1 MLKRIPKR
9 LRRWIL
15 GVTGSLLAL
24 ASISFAVLW
33 FCFPFP
39 FPGERLN
46 SLPASP
52 RVTDR
57 TGRVLLQIVGKDD
70 HWRFPVSLKD
80 VSPWLIKATIAAE
93 DERFYSHGGVDLVAI
108 GRASLQN
115 LESQRVVSGAST
127 LTMQLCRMLEPRP
140 RSLTAKLI
148 ESTRALQAERQLS
161 KKQILE
167 HYFNLAP
174 YGGNIRGVEAASH
187 RFFGRSCRQLS
198 LGQAALLAGLPQAPS
213 RFRPDRFP
221 DRAAERRRYVLS
233 RMVEAGM
240 ISETEMDRA
249 LAEPISITTPTQ
261 HELAASHAAWLA
273 LQKQPSGGRT
283 TIDVSLQEAIEDEV
297 TTHAETLPTGADI
310 AIVVIEIETAEILAL
325 VGSANP
331 ADPIDGQ
338 NNGVLAKRSPG
349 SALKPFFY
357 AAAFEARRL
366 NSESTVSDSPIRR
379 AGWKPDNFD
388 RTFRG
393 AITVAEAL
401 RESRNVPAIRV
412 TEAIGVSRCL
422 GVARSCGVRV
432 PPGADEVGGLAIA
445 VGGVETTLLDLTN
458 AYATIGREG
467 VFREPKLF
475 PETSSPQHRALSQ
488 LTSRTLTEIL
498 STVHRTPS
506 GQESTLPES
515 RPWFMWKT
523 GTSSGRR
530 DAWAVGQNGRFAI
543 GVWAGRFS
551 GAGHRAFV
559 GRTAAEPLLAKLF
572 SLQPLRVN
580 VAPPAPHEIPM
591 TRPLQ
596 LQKDHSRGPRIVS
609 PSDGA
614 EFLSPGNRL
623 ANVPVE
629 TRDAEEATWFLNQKP
644 VAAAQARMLKL
655 AQGRYELRCVSGDG
669 QTDAVHFT
677 VR

>member
-1 MLKRIPKR
+1 MFKRIPKR
-9 LRRWIL
+9 IRRWLL
-15 GVTGSLLAL
+15 GVTVSLVTLAG
-24 ASISFAVLW
+24 ISFAVLW

-39 FPGERLN
+39 SERLN
-46 SLPASP
+46 SLSASP

-57 TGRVLLQIVGKDD
+57 SGRVLLQVVGEDD
-70 HWRFPVSLKD
+70 HWRFPVSLED
-80 VSPWLIKATIAAE
+80 VSPWLIKATVAAE
-93 DERFYSHGGVDLVAI
+93 DERFYSHGGVDPVAI

-127 LTMQLCRMLEPRP
+127 LTMQLCRMLDPQP

-161 KKQILE
+161 KTQILE
-167 HYFNLAP
+167 HYLNLAP
-174 YGGNIRGVEAASH
+174 YGGNIRCVEGASQ
-187 RFFGRSCRQLS
+187 RFFGRCCRQLS
-198 LGQAALLAGLPQAPS
+198 LGQAAMLAGLPQAPS

-221 DRAAERRRYVLS
+221 DRAAERRRYVLA

-240 ISETEMDRA
+240 ITESEMDRA
-249 LAEPISITTPTQ
+249 LAEPIAIHTPTQ
-261 HELAASHAAWLA
+261 LSSAAPHAAWLA
-273 LQKQPSGGRT
+273 LQKRSSGGRT
-283 TIDVSLQEAIEDEV
+283 TIDASLQEVIEDEV
-297 TTHAETLPTGADI
+297 TTHADALPTGADI
-310 AIVVIEIETAEILAL
+310 AVVVIEIETAEILAL

-331 ADPIDGQ
+331 ADLIDGQ

-349 SALKPFFY
+349 SALKPFLY

-366 NSESTVSDSPIRR
+366 NADSTISDSPMQR

-393 AITVAEAL
+393 AITVAKAL

-432 PPGADEVGGLAIA
+432 PPGADEASGLAIA
-445 VGGVETTLLDLTN
+445 VGGLETTLLDLTN

-475 PETSSPQHRALSQ
+475 PDTSSPQHRALSQ

-498 STVHRTPS
+498 STVYRTPS
-506 GQESTLPES
+506 GQESALPES

-551 GAGHRAFV
+551 GAGHPVFV

-580 VAPPAPHEIPM
+580 DAPNAPPEIPV
-591 TRPLQ
+591 TRPLP
-596 LQKDHSRGPRIVS
+596 LEKSNSRGPRIVS
-609 PSDGA
+609 PGNGA
-614 EFLSPGNRL
+614 EFLTVGSL
-623 ANVPVE
+623 ATVPVE
-629 TRDAEEATWFLNQKP
+629 ARSAGEATWFLNQRP
-644 VAAAQARMLKL
+644 VAVAETRMLKL
-655 AQGRYELRCVSGDG
+655 GQGRYELRCVSDNG
-669 QTDAVHFT
+669 QTDAVRFT

>member
-15 GVTGSLLAL
+15 GVTGSLVAL
-24 ASISFAVLW
+24 ATVVFAVLW
-33 FCFPFP
+33 FCYPFP
-39 FPGERLN
+39 AERLN
-46 SLPASP
+46 SLPVSP

-57 TGRVLLQIVGKDD
+57 TGHVLLQVVGEDD
-70 HWRFPVSLKD
+70 QWRCPVSLKD

-93 DERFYSHGGVDLVAI
+93 DERFYSHDGVDLVAV

-127 LTMQLCRMLEPRP
+127 LTMQLCRMLDPRP

-148 ESTRALQAERQLS
+148 ESTRALQAEREFS
-161 KKQILE
+161 KEQILE
-167 HYFNLAP
+167 HYLNLAP
-174 YGGNIRGVEAASH
+174 YGGNIRGVEAASQ

-198 LGQAALLAGLPQAPS
+198 LGEAALLAGLPQAPS

-221 DRAAERRRYVLS
+221 NRAAERRRYVLS
-233 RMVEAGM
+233 RMVEARM
-240 ISETEMDRA
+240 ITETAMDRA
-249 LAEPISITTPTQ
+249 LAEPIEIQKRTQ
-261 HELAASHAAWLA
+261 HDSAAPHAAWLA
-273 LQKQPSGGRT
+273 LQKRQSGGRT
-283 TIDVSLQEAIEDEV
+283 TIDVSLQEIIEDGV
-297 TTHAETLPTGADI
+297 ATHAETLPTGADV
-310 AIVVIEIETAEILAL
+310 AVVVVEVDTAEILAL

-349 SALKPFFY
+349 SALKPFLY

-366 NSESTVSDSPIRR
+366 NADSPISDSPIQR

-467 VFREPKLF
+467 IFREPKLY
-475 PETSSPQHRALSQ
+475 PETPSPSRRALSQ

-498 STVHRTPS
+498 STGHRTPS

-530 DAWAVGQNGRFAI
+530 DAWAVGHNGRFAI

-551 GAGHRAFV
+551 GAGHPAFV

-572 SLQPLRVN
+572 SLKPLRVN
-580 VAPPAPHEIPM
+580 VAPTAPPEIPV
-591 TRPLQ
+591 TRPLPLEKSNSQ
-596 LQKDHSRGPRIVS
+596 GPRIVS
-609 PSDGA
+609 PGDGA
-614 EFLSPGNRL
+614 EFLRIGSL
-623 ANVPVE
+623 ATVPVE
-629 TRDAEEATWFLNQKP
+629 TRSAEEATWFLNQKP
-644 VAAAQARMLKL
+644 VAFAQTPSLQL
-655 AQGRYELRCVSGDG
+655 GQGRYELRCVSGDG
-669 QTDAVHFT
+669 QTDAVHFV

>member
-15 GVTGSLLAL
+15 GVTGSLVAL
-24 ASISFAVLW
+24 ATVAFAVLW

-39 FPGERLN
+39 AERLN
-46 SLPASP
+46 SLPVSP

-57 TGRVLLQIVGKDD
+57 TGRVLLQVVGEDD
-70 HWRFPVSLKD
+70 HWRFPVSLED

-93 DERFYSHGGVDLVAI
+93 DERFYSHDGVDLVAV

-127 LTMQLCRMLEPRP
+127 LTMQLCRMLDPRS

-148 ESTRALQAERQLS
+148 ESTRALQAEREFS
-161 KKQILE
+161 KEQILE
-167 HYFNLAP
+167 HYLNLAP
-174 YGGNIRGVEAASH
+174 YGGNIRGVEAASQ

-198 LGQAALLAGLPQAPS
+198 LGEAALLAGLPQAPS

-249 LAEPISITTPTQ
+249 LAEPIEIQRRTQ
-261 HELAASHAAWLA
+261 HDSAAPHAAWLA
-273 LQKQPSGGRT
+273 LQKRQSGGRT
-283 TIDVSLQEAIEDEV
+283 TIDVSLQEIIEV
-297 TTHAETLPTGADI
+297 GVATHAETLHTGADV
-310 AIVVIEIETAEILAL
+310 AVVVVEVDTAEILAL

-349 SALKPFFY
+349 SALKPFLY

-366 NSESTVSDSPIRR
+366 NADSPISDSPIQR

-432 PPGADEVGGLAIA
+432 PPGADEAGGLAIA

-467 VFREPKLF
+467 IFRKPKLF
-475 PETSSPQHRALSQ
+475 PEAPSPSHRALSRI
-488 LTSRTLTEIL
+488 TSRTLTGIL
-498 STVHRTPS
+498 STHHRTPS

-530 DAWAVGQNGRFAI
+530 DAWAVGHNGRFAI

-551 GAGHRAFV
+551 GAGHPAFV

-572 SLQPLRVN
+572 SLKPLRVN
-580 VAPPAPHEIPM
+580 VAPTAPPKIHV
-591 TRPLQ
+591 TKPLQ
-596 LQKDHSRGPRIVS
+596 PEKSNSRGPRIVS
-609 PSDGA
+609 PGDGA
-614 EFLSPGNRL
+614 EFLRIGSL
-623 ANVPVE
+623 ATVPVE
-629 TRDAEEATWFLNQKP
+629 TRSAEEATWFLNQKP
-644 VAAAQARMLKL
+644 VAFAQTPSLQL
-655 AQGRYELRCVSGDG
+655 GQGRYELRCVSGDG
-669 QTDAVHFT
+669 QTDAVHFV